1 MDLHQSGL
9 GPKTDIQ
16 QIRENCRDH
25 AVKYVSNSD
34 VSWSLQESGKLRVIA
49 CELSLLLPAFLFSK
63 CRVPVVLEFI
73 LIQTSIKKTT
83 LFSFNA

>member
-9 GPKTDIQ
+9 RPKTDIR

-34 VSWSLQESGKLRVIA
+34 RVMESPGVWEA
-49 CELSLLLPAFLFSK
+49 SGHCM
-63 CRVPVVLEFI
+63 
-73 LIQTSIKKTT
+73 
-83 LFSFNA
+83 